1 MPRHITIAFPG
12 QGSQFLG
19 MLNHFQD
26 DLIENLKSDL
36 SNSLDFNIIDLIKY
50 GPDEKLNKTSFTQPA
65 ILLASYLEYK
75 LLKERLNIQPDLV
88 CGHSLGEYSAL
99 LAAESFNLN
108 DALNIVHKR
117 GSLMEKSAPGSMY
130 AILNTELDIIRE
142 CCLRASS
149 ELNKISSPANIN
161 SKKQVVISGHS
172 ESVELS
178 VKYLKERGARKC
190 LKLNVS
196 VASHC
201 ELMNEAAS
209 SFEEVIDE
217 SAITNPKYNFLNN
230 YDACFINEIS
240 DIKEKLVKQLTSP
253 VQWVNIM
260 ELVKKREGIFIECG
274 PKNILS
280 GLAKANGVDNI
291 YSTSSENFYDEIK
304 KIL

>member
-26 DLIENLKSDL
+26 DLIENLKSDI

-190 LKLNVS
+190 IKLNVS

-201 ELMNEAAS
+201 ELMNEAAR

-217 SAITNPKYNFLNN
+217 SAITNPKYNFINN

>member
-209 SFEEVIDE
+209 SFEEVIDKLT
-217 SAITNPKYNFLNN
+217 ITNPKYNFLNN

>member
-26 DLIENLKSDL
+26 DLIENLKSDI

>member
-26 DLIENLKSDL
+26 DLIENLKSDI

-117 GSLMEKSAPGSMY
+117 GSLMEKSPPGSMY

-260 ELVKKREGIFIECG
+260 ELVNKREGIFIECG

>member
-26 DLIENLKSDL
+26 DLIENLKSDI

-217 SAITNPKYNFLNN
+217 SAITNPKYNFINN

-274 PKNILS
+274 PKNVLS
-280 GLAKANGVDNI
+280 GLAKANGIDNI

>member
-26 DLIENLKSDL
+26 DLIENLKSDI

-161 SKKQVVISGHS
+161 SKKQVVISGHT

-190 LKLNVS
+190 IKLNVS

-201 ELMNEAAS
+201 ELMNEAAR

-217 SAITNPKYNFLNN
+217 SAITNPKYNFINN

-260 ELVKKREGIFIECG
+260 ELVNKREGIFIECG

>member
-26 DLIENLKSDL
+26 DLIENLKSDI

-161 SKKQVVISGHS
+161 SKKQVVISGHT

-190 LKLNVS
+190 IKLNVS

-201 ELMNEAAS
+201 ELMNEAAR

-217 SAITNPKYNFLNN
+217 SAITNPKYNFINN